1 MTIRSLAKDLGIS
14 PTRVA
19 QLMRKGMPTES
30 AEAARAWRM
39 TYVVAPTTAK
49 SNVVA
54 MHDVECNND
63 KGDGLEDLG
72 APLERLRRV
81 ERAMSRAL
89 EELLRQGKV
98 AEAAVLR
105 REHVAT
111 VKALFDAEIKAIK
124 IAETRGKLVS
134 LDTALSMISES
145 LSEPIIMLRQLPSLG
160 RDEAERA
167 KLEAFLSGIL
177 EAMKEGARRGPER
190 SAPSSSIRAS

>member
-54 MHDVECNND
+54 MHDVVCNDD

-72 APLERLRRV
+72 ATLQRLRHV

-111 VKALFDAEIKAIK
+111 VKALFDAEVSVKMSGVIRTSAV
-124 IAETRGKLVS
+124 RGASKTGKPDNKRITILFP
-134 LDTALSMISES
+134 LLF
-145 LSEPIIMLRQLPSLG
+145 LG
-160 RDEAERA
+160 R
-167 KLEAFLSGIL
+167 SNG
-177 EAMKEGARRGPER
+177 
-190 SAPSSSIRAS
+190 S